1 MKIVYKIAEI
11 NETELSTVYFHAW
24 EFNSFQEGLNY
35 MIQHPEMFEKE
46 INYTI
51 LPIITK
57 NQ

>member
-1 MKIVYKIAEI
+1 MKIVYKIAIVSGVIGNFILYRED
-11 NETELSTVYFHAW
+11 
-24 EFNSFQEGLNY
+24 SFESYQEALNY
-35 MIQHPEMFEKE
+35 MMENSYQFEKE